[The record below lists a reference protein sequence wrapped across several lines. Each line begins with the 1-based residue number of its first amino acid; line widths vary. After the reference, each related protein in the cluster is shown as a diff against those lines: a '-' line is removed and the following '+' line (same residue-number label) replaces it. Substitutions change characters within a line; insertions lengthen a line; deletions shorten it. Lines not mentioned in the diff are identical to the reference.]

1 MFFRTKKSVLEQ
13 LEKEDAQ
20 LASILRAI
28 NELYKMANF
37 KLSYVNN
44 LLRNYNVNRFYSKKD
59 ESKKFLESNTAILE
73 KLEDLISSEKK
84 LESDEKYRKHIFAR
98 EIENLDEALKLLK
111 KIRHLIKR
119 EINLIISLKKLEDA
133 DYFDR
138 KKQFSRVYRIMSLI
152 AKCVKREVNL
162 LEIESSKI
170 TKVDQEIKRL
180 DDRIKKN
187 RRMPIVKSRYYHASP
202 FIFNVGDKIKP
213 SGPRERNMKIENIF
227 EDVRKREF
235 PNKPSRMSAIYV
247 DTDARGLES
256 YGLVYAV
263 EVRGNVHRTDQ
274 EQYTEASFHP
284 EDAESWARS
293 YWEGGSWLS
302 IPEVIVN
309 GKVTVIGLA
318 DYVKVGDKI
327 QIIVSGLED
336 DDGNS
341 VPKGS
346 VGVIDYYDKYEED
359 LPFVAKMS
367 NGSEISLPPTS
378 FKVIK

>member
-1 MFFRTKKSVLEQ
+1 MFLRTKKSVLEQ
-13 LEKEDAQ
+13 VEKEDAQ
-20 LASILRAI
+20 LASILKAI

-59 ESKKFLESNTAILE
+59 ESKKILESNTAILE
-73 KLEDLISSEKK
+73 KVEDLISSEKK

-119 EINLIISLKKLEDA
+119 EINLMIYLEKA
-133 DYFDR
+133 SGSKIY
-138 KKQFSRVYRIMSLI
+138 RVMSLI
-152 AKCVKREVNL
+152 GKCVKREVNL

-170 TKVDQEIKRL
+170 IKVENELKIL
-180 DDRIKKN
+180 DERVKKN

-202 FIFNVGDKIKP
+202 FIFNIGD
-213 SGPRERNMKIENIF
+213 SVRSAGPRTHRMDIEKVF
-227 EDVRKREF
+227 EEVRKKEF
-235 PNKPSRMSAIYV
+235 PDKPSRFTCIYV
-247 DTDARGLES
+247 NDDPRSIET
-256 YGLVYAV
+256 YGVVYAV
-263 EVRGNVHRTDQ
+263 EVHGIVHKTDQ
-274 EQYTEASFHP
+274 EVFTEACFHP
-284 EDAESWARS
+284 HDAEDWGRE
-293 YWEGGSWLS
+293 YWRGYDGTS
-302 IPEVIVN
+302 PEVLVK
-309 GKVTVIGLA
+309 GKVTIIGLA
-318 DYVKVGDKI
+318 DYIKVGDKI

-346 VGVIDYYDKYEED
+346 IGVIDYYDKWDED
-359 LPFVAKMS
+359 LPFVAKMN